1 MNHDIDTPLMIMAAV
16 RYALPRHSYMVG
28 TTQDYI
34 KRHWKSLSKYHWT
47 ILADIREY
55 VRDGDFSNERPV
67 EFMDVNSWI
76 GTYNSLIEN
85 KDTNLPL
92 PDYNYL
98 REPLSYIE

>member
-1 MNHDIDTPLMIMAAV
+1 MIEDSDYPLMIMAAV

-34 KRHWKSLSKYHWT
+34 KRHWKDLSKYHWT

-55 VRDGDFSNERPV
+55 VNEGDFSNERTV

-76 GTYNSLIEN
+76 ATYNELLN
-85 KDTNLPL
+85 HKDTNLQF
-92 PDYNYL
+92 PDHQYL
-98 REPLSYIE
+98 REPLPFKE